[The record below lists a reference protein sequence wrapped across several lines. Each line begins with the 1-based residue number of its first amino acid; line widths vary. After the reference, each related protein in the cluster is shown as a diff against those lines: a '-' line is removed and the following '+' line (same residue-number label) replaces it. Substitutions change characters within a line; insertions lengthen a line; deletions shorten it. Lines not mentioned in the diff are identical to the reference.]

1 MRRIAYH
8 ITDSV
13 NTESILANGLRA
25 SIGPR
30 SAELGETVK
39 SVYLFPSI
47 DDLENALGNWLGEYF
62 AEDSVLNVFEVDVTG
77 FMDDSTVEYEIEIA
91 RDIPRDRLKLSE
103 TVY

>member
-25 SIGPR
+25 AIGPR
-30 SAELGETVK
+30 SAELGETVE

-77 FMDDSTVEYEIEIA
+77 FMDDSTVEYEIEITH
-91 RDIPRDRLKLSE
+91 DIPRGRLKLSE